1 MSIVYENSLFRIRRL
16 PREIRGEVEITPE
29 VVEHIDSILMRG
41 RPRAANRLVLSP
53 DVLGAVG
60 VSSAQE
66 LEVSVEDGRIV
77 LTPKAA
83 AKNEACSPCS
93 GPSIP

>member
-1 MSIVYENSLFRIRRL
+1 LSIVYENSLFRIRRL

-29 VVEHIDSILMRG
+29 VIAHVDSLLMRG

-60 VSSAQE
+60 VSSTQE
-66 LEVSVEDGRIV
+66 LKVSVEDGRIV

-83 AKNEACSPCS
+83 AENKGCSPCS
-93 GPSIP
+93 EPSTP